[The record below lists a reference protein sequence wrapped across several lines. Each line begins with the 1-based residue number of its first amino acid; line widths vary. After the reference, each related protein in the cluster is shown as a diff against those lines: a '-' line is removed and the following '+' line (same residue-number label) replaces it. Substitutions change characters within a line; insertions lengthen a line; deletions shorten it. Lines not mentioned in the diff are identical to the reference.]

1 MFKFSSRKA
10 RILMRMRYLSS
21 VAVVA
26 ALVAFAI
33 SCGSSEPRT
42 PAAPL
47 WDEGFAA
54 DKETQSANETATAH
68 DAAPSADGWV
78 PIEAVE
84 GANSPA
90 AAAAAEDP
98 YAEGWVEDL
107 STRIDDNGKH
117 IAPLPPPRR
126 PAAENYVNRAVESD
140 LAFAAHL
147 AIGDKAPATP
157 AGIRPTDFAPAP
169 LATTSCVVTEPA
181 MVSPPPADI
190 GVDAFSE
197 LESLNLVVDQS
208 CEQLRR
214 AEEKISGL
222 ERGQEEL
229 KKDVQEVA
237 ARGDRLE
244 RKISIIADGLEKAKE
259 SLSGLVAK
267 SDVDAKRI
275 GELEA
280 QVADLKTRPVAAPMP
295 VATVSSA
302 PGSTVTNSDLAS
314 QVRRAW
320 EGRNEA
326 RIRNLLRATR
336 ISKPHLSRDEL
347 LALATSGSSDD
358 NLKAWVNEALARI

>member
-1 MFKFSSRKA
+1 
-10 RILMRMRYLSS
+10 
-21 VAVVA
+21 
-26 ALVAFAI
+26 
-33 SCGSSEPRT
+33 
-42 PAAPL
+42 
-47 WDEGFAA
+47 
-54 DKETQSANETATAH
+54 
-68 DAAPSADGWV
+68 
-78 PIEAVE
+78 
-84 GANSPA
+84 
-90 AAAAAEDP
+90 
-98 YAEGWVEDL
+98 
-107 STRIDDNGKH
+107 
-117 IAPLPPPRR
+117 
-126 PAAENYVNRAVESD
+126 
-140 LAFAAHL
+140 
-147 AIGDKAPATP
+147 
-157 AGIRPTDFAPAP
+157 
-169 LATTSCVVTEPA
+169 